1 MVVLAQTPLPVRPP
15 GTQTSAG
22 TAGNKIATWGIW
34 TPRLPGLGRYRE
46 GALGISFVLEVAVL
60 DARELR
66 GTERGRELRRGRRLR
81 RRLVLAFGWH
91 PAKKASPWGL

>member
-1 MVVLAQTPLPVRPP
+1 MVVLAQRPLPVRPP

-22 TAGNKIATWGIW
+22 AGGNKIATWRMW
-34 TPRLPGLGRYRE
+34 TPRLPGLGTVKERLTLASCWRSPCLMRE
-46 GALGISFVLEVAVL
+46 NFA
-60 DARELR
+60 D
-66 GTERGRELRRGRRLR
+66 TERGRELRRGRRLR

>member
-1 MVVLAQTPLPVRPP
+1 MVVLAQRPLPVRPP

-22 TAGNKIATWGIW
+22 AGGNKIATWRMW
-34 TPRLPGLGRYRE
+34 TPRLPGLGAVKER
-46 GALGISFVLEVAVL
+46 LDISFVLEVAVL

-66 GTERGRELRRGRRLR
+66 DTERGRELRRGRRLR